1 MKLYYTQPEVVLIAV
16 DQTQI
21 LTMNSGFNSD
31 LEEIHFRRFQ
41 FD

>member
-1 MKLYYTQPEVVLIAV
+1 MKLYTQPEVVLIAV

-21 LTMNSGFNSD
+21 LTMNSGANNG
-31 LEEIHFRRFQ
+31 LEEIQFNRFQ